1 MSDQEERVTAKRKED
16 SGLSETN
23 LYDSEFAADTWTRA
37 VFDTSQPTSTTN
49 GHGNSP
55 ASGITENSTDNSVG
69 EEGDLSFDTN
79 RSGRTDLDDGSADD
93 VRDHDV
99 ETASEIAEPIR
110 REPRRTVDDHEEK
123 PRNGTSGVGIA
134 GLVMSILSLFLWPYL
149 LGAVGIV
156 LGFIAYRRNART
168 LGVWAMVIGAIAIL
182 GALIIFPYYTAR

>member
-1 MSDQEERVTAKRKED
+1 
-16 SGLSETN
+16 
-23 LYDSEFAADTWTRA
+23 
-37 VFDTSQPTSTTN
+37 
-49 GHGNSP
+49 
-55 ASGITENSTDNSVG
+55 
-69 EEGDLSFDTN
+69 
-79 RSGRTDLDDGSADD
+79 
-93 VRDHDV
+93 V
-99 ETASEIAEPIR
+99 ETAAEIAEPIR
-110 REPRRTVDDHEEK
+110 REPRQTVDNDEEK